1 KSRRNA
7 ITREATCLGNSP
19 VAGRRRSQEGKA
31 SSEFREIGRGGSPN
45 RPRTIEVNRPYL
57 LGVTFTTFRQIRIQ
71 GAEHMGPLDGSNAF
85 LFLKLFD
92 VSMKFFHLRPMHLGP
107 EMVLGMVA
115 VIEKQPVIDFSV
127 TAHSPGNRFIRICAV
142 MPIVAVE

>member
-1 KSRRNA
+1 MS
-7 ITREATCLGNSP
+7 
-19 VAGRRRSQEGKA
+19 
-31 SSEFREIGRGGSPN
+31 
-45 RPRTIEVNRPYL
+45 
-57 LGVTFTTFRQIRIQ
+57 
-71 GAEHMGPLDGSNAF
+71 PLDGSNAF

-142 MPIVAVE
+142 MPIVAVEITKAVAEVPERQKIKNHKAPVEQKHHEERDREGCQLKVAPENIAIVAFAQFPANCSHVVAKET